1 MITNLKK
8 EECLKI
14 LDNNYVGHM
23 SYIYKGSPFIIP
35 ITYYFNKK
43 NNTIIGYSGEGHKTK
58 ALRLNNAIALEVSE
72 ISSVNN
78 WQSVLVHGTFNE
90 LSGPDAKN
98 YLHQFSLG
106 VKKLIVKKENKD
118 LNFICEFSSKINLD
132 SAPIVYS
139 ITITEITGKKREPNL
154 EIINNC

>member
-8 EECLKI
+8 QECLKI

-23 SYIYKGSPFIIP
+23 SYIYKGLPFIIP

-43 NNTIIGYSGEGHKTK
+43 NNSIIGYSGEGHKTK

-72 ISSVNN
+72 ITSVNN

-106 VKKLIVKKENKD
+106 VKNLIVKKENND
-118 LNFICEFSSKINLD
+118 VNFIREFSSKINLE
-132 SAPIVYS
+132 STPIVYS
-139 ITITEITGKKREPNL
+139 ISIKEMTGKKREPNF